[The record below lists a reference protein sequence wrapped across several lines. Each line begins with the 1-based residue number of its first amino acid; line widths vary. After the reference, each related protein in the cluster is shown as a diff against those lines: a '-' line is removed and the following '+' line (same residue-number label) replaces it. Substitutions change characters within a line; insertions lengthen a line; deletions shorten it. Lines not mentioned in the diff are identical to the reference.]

1 MIERINARQDEFI
14 ATQAKKN
21 EGYERKFYMLAEKIK
36 VLTSQL
42 TQLARQILPGE
53 QCKNITSRS
62 GRQIDGPRMPEEE
75 EVE

>member
-42 TQLARQILPGE
+42 TQLARQILPSKRGE
-53 QCKNITSRS
+53 QCKNITTLQTASTFP
-62 GRQIDGPRMPEEE
+62 G
-75 EVE
+75 